1 MKNLKNIILL
11 VVLTQALLTSCK
23 KPEMFKNETTT
34 TNSIVAKSV
43 KEIKAPNSFNWNTS
57 NTVNFT
63 FKGLVGDVRKS
74 TLTILAEDNSV
85 LFKKLQSASE
95 NFSGSVEIPAH
106 VGKITVRYNNNATEF
121 TISSNKFAIE
131 LK

>member
-1 MKNLKNIILL
+1 MKNIKNIILL
-11 VVLTQALLTSCK
+11 TLLTQAFLTSCK
-23 KPEMFKNETTT
+23 KPEMFKNETTVN
-34 TNSIVAKSV
+34 NSIVAKSV
-43 KEIKAPNSFNWNTS
+43 KEIKAPNNFNWNTS

-63 FKGLVGDVRKS
+63 FKGLVGDARKS
-74 TLTILAEDNSV
+74 TLTILSENNSV

-95 NFSGSVEIPAH
+95 SFSGSVEIPAH
-106 VGKITVRYNNNATEF
+106 VSKITVLYNDNATEF